1 MLTLIIG
8 GGDLASGVALRLF
21 RAGLRPIIT
30 ELAQPLAVRRRV
42 CFAEAVY
49 AGSIQV
55 EDVFASRVHNLDDG
69 LALRDQRIIPVLVD
83 PEMSAWKVLSQ
94 RINTLQPLVVID
106 GRMTKRHQDFD
117 LSAATLILGLGPGFV
132 PGENCHAAIE
142 TNRGPNMGRVLW
154 REPPEADSGLPEAVN
169 SYRSERVLYAPVT
182 GILHAYTEICSR
194 VQIGQTV
201 AQVGDHSITAPF
213 QGVVR
218 GLLQNGLLV
227 AQGTKIG
234 DIDPRDDVAACTR
247 VSDKALAVGGGVLE
261 AILTCSDLRPYLW
274 S

>member
-1 MLTLIIG
+1 MWTLILG
-8 GGDLASGVALRLF
+8 GGDLASGVALRLC

-49 AGSIQV
+49 ADSIQV
-55 EDVFASRVHNLDDG
+55 EEVFASRVNNLDEG
-69 LALRDQRIIPVLVD
+69 LALRDQKTIPVLVD
-83 PEMSAWKVLSQ
+83 PEMSAWKYLNQQ
-94 RINTLQPLVVID
+94 RSALQPLVIID
-106 GRMTKRHQDFD
+106 GRMTKRHQIFD
-117 LSAATLILGLGPGFV
+117 LSTATLILGLGPGFV

-154 REPPEADSGLPEAVN
+154 RDPPEADSGIPEAVR

-182 GILHAYTEICSR
+182 GRLHAYTEICSH
-194 VQIGQTV
+194 VQMGQV
-201 AQVGDHSITAPF
+201 LAQVGDQEIKAPF

-218 GLLQNGLLV
+218 GLLHNGLLV
-227 AQGTKIG
+227 EQGIKIG
-234 DIDPRDDVAACTR
+234 DIDPRDDATVCTR

-261 AILTCSDLRPYLW
+261 AILACVELRPYLW